1 MNYMENE
8 PEREI
13 KVKPSSMQL
22 AALLEKSLHARLADP
37 ALKQTQAYRIFNGFY
52 EGFSGMVV
60 DRFDQTIVIS
70 NHHKQPDSIKPAVET
85 TIEYFR
91 KHVNSLLVKT
101 RHSPDPQARK
111 GIIVH
116 GSTLCEQIEENGVR
130 YSLDL
135 QLNQDNSFY
144 LDTRDLR
151 TWLKENSQ
159 ERSVLNC
166 FANTGSLGIAALAGS
181 AKAVL
186 QTDLNAA
193 ALALAEASYKLNNF
207 SHKMNLLIRDF
218 FSVVNHL
225 KQQKILFDIVI
236 LDSPFFSSTRYGKV
250 DLQNSFHDLV
260 NKVRPLVGHGGKLIL
275 INNALFFSG
284 SQLMQEIEG
293 FQSSG
298 YLSLQS
304 IVPIP
309 SDITGYAMTRQ
320 DDPPCDPAPFNHPTK
335 VTVLDV
341 TRKDK
346 CIANF
351 PLLP

>member
-8 PEREI
+8 QGSEI
-13 KVKPSSMQL
+13 KVKPSSTQL
-22 AALLEKSLHARLADP
+22 AALLEESLHARLADP
-37 ALKQTQAYRIFNGFY
+37 TLKQTQAYRLFNGFY
-52 EGFSGMVV
+52 EGFRGLVV
-60 DRFDQTIVIS
+60 DRFAETIVIS

-91 KHVNSLLVKT
+91 KQASSILVKT
-101 RHSPDPQARK
+101 RHSPDPQERK

-116 GSTLCEQIEENGVR
+116 GSTLCEQIEENGTR

-144 LDTRDLR
+144 LDTRNLR

-166 FANTGSLGIAALAGS
+166 FAYTGSLGIATFAGG

-218 FSVVNHL
+218 FSAVNHL
-225 KQQKILFDIVI
+225 KQQKLLFDLVI
-236 LDSPFFSSTRYGKV
+236 LDSPFFSSTRFGRV
-250 DLQNSFHDLV
+250 DLQKQQSNLI
-260 NKVRPLVGHGGKLIL
+260 NKVRPLVGHGGKLVL
-275 INNALFFSG
+275 INNALFVSG
-284 SQLMQEIEG
+284 KQYMQSIEKL
-293 FQSSG
+293 QTSG
-298 YLSLQS
+298 YLKFDQ
-304 IVPIP
+304 IIPIP
-309 SDITGYAMTRQ
+309 EDITGYPDTKVDQ
-320 DDPPCDPAPFNHPTK
+320 PPVNPSPFNHPTK
-335 VTVLDV
+335 IVVLDV
-341 TRKDK
+341 RRKDGQ
-346 CIANF
+346 ASNYV
-351 PLLP
+351 